1 MKAIFNK
8 NTESEFSLN
17 FTQIVEAFSENL
29 SSTLS
34 LELKKTD
41 LENAMT
47 MIDYCAPIFAL
58 NEIKTIHCY
67 ADDSN
72 GEDGTEMMIFN
83 KYNTIFNC
91 RTIIENSETIVND
104 NPIKTGLLT
113 LIQKR

>member
-8 NTESEFSLN
+8 GTDSELSLN

-41 LENAMT
+41 LENSTT

-58 NEIKTIHCY
+58 NSIQTIHCY
-67 ADDSN
+67 NDDNS
-72 GEDGTEMMIFN
+72 EEGTEIMIFN

-91 RTIIENSETIVND
+91 RTTVENSTSIVND
-104 NPIKTGLLT
+104 TPIKTGLLT